1 MQYEGEHRQIVL
13 RGIERAMAN
22 GVAQDGGVNEVINL
36 IPRNGSLVP
45 YAPKDVTDDCTPFLI
60 DNGEKAKMVRVHHT
74 STGDNTIIVFEDHY
88 YIINPT
94 QGSQIPISK
103 TVNNIVFIGNRM
115 DLETSTGIEHW
126 LWKNGEY
133 VNNDDLSMNT
143 GGPFPLPSVSF
154 KVERGIYDGK
164 QVYGSAQFVRIHKN
178 YTDADTSNPNYEE
191 AEKYVRNAGSMG
203 SDAVSLLDSIRYAGG
218 VTGYVLAA
226 AAWRVKGGDVS
237 NPKYIMASPVLLMG
251 APEIYMKDD
260 KFEKKDNTYL
270 VKPTYD
276 SLLDMFNYQEQLEH
290 THETTPSAVFD
301 KSFQDLVS
309 DDLWEMS
316 ESDDRDIE
324 DMAENE
330 HVNIDMQEESTAC
343 VLRKD
348 NVAHDKYELQTTAL
362 WSSKFALWRG
372 GSDAEH
378 RGIRITHGS
387 ANVLLYKL
395 NREIDEQYKD
405 EVDRLCIFI
414 SPIITPYKRID
425 TSGVRMDLFTK
436 FPSTSSTLEPYNYY
450 RFVDDSINGSQL
462 NHSHV
467 VCSSYT
473 PIIKSEQEI
482 RDEIKNVVGL
492 YKVAEIQLNELTSDW
507 VKVNLSE
514 GRLAT
519 DRMVQSSDTMLKL
532 SDLQPVGFTKGQIFG
547 YNERLHVFNFQKN
560 EVYRL
565 PYESLYYYGGG
576 GQYANEQFSTEI
588 DYQIEIT
595 DSNGSITVFPF
606 HDTKKMLN
614 PLISCADIDAKQIR
628 LVWKF
633 PPQEMPDA
641 PTIYQIGE
649 LIYKPIEIGGVIAGY
664 ITDNLYPT
672 YANSLRVVTEEE
684 YNNAFES
691 EDIKPDSYAWGKN
704 EIRVSNTG
712 TTIFEVDKSYKIG
725 HGEIIALA
733 RLSMGLSQD
742 NYSKFPL
749 VVFCTDGVYTLSVD
763 ASGQYAYHS
772 QDPLS
777 RAVCTNKNGICEID
791 GAVLFPTEFG
801 LQMVTSDG
809 VKPVALAAIGK
820 PICSPDSVTIY
831 NRAITNSQI
840 VELKPNV
847 STTDFL
853 SDIQDDNTYIK
864 YLQAINSV
872 IVYNKTKAYS
882 YIINISDWTVTK
894 IEHKILCD
902 NGDYPKQT
910 FFVDGNAINPV
921 QFDYYSGK
929 NNSMTLIASRPI
941 MLETQHL
948 KTGYRVVLRG
958 VFEHNPVAQEEFY
971 AAMCV
976 FGSLDGEHWD
986 FLNATEKKLTS
997 NRFHD
1002 IGVETHHVSYK
1013 YLMVVLAGN
1022 LSKDCHIEGL
1032 EITSNVKYNNKLK

>member
-88 YIINPT
+88 YINPT
-94 QGSQIPISK
+94 QESQIPISK
-103 TVNNIVFIGNRM
+103 TVNNIAFIGNRM

-126 LWKNGEY
+126 LWKNGAY
-133 VNNDDLSMNT
+133 VNNDNLNSHS
-143 GGPFPLPSVSF
+143 GSESPLPYVNFRVS
-154 KVERGIYDGK
+154 RGIYDGSK
-164 QVYGSAQFVRIHKN
+164 VYGGARYVRLHKN
-178 YTDADTSNPNYEE
+178 YTDADTSRGAEE
-191 AEKYVRNAGSMG
+191 DAEEYVQGTGSVG
-203 SDAVSLLDSIRYAGG
+203 TDAYALLDGIRYAGG
-218 VTGYVLAA
+218 ITGYVLVA
-226 AAWRVKGGDVS
+226 AAWRVKGSDVS
-237 NPKYIMASPVLLMG
+237 KPKYIMASPVLLMG
-251 APEIYMKDD
+251 TPEIYIKDGIFELKEPTQQYDYINKPESFLLEMYD
-260 KFEKKDNTYL
+260 K
-270 VKPTYD
+270 
-276 SLLDMFNYQEQLEH
+276 DMLWS
-290 THETTPSAVFD
+290 SA
-301 KSFQDLVS
+301 
-309 DDLWEMS
+309 DLWDLKD
-316 ESDDRDIE
+316 SDDRKAE
-324 DMAENE
+324 DMVEGE
-330 HVNIDMQEESTAC
+330 HYSIE
-343 VLRKD
+343 LLD
-348 NVAHDKYELQTTAL
+348 NGELCDLFNNGPDETHEICSPAL
-362 WSSKFALWRG
+362 WSNKFALWSRSHG
-372 GSDAEH
+372 EH
-378 RGIRITHGS
+378 RGIRVMHGS
-387 ANVLLYKL
+387 GNYLEYKL
-395 NREIDEQYKD
+395 NANVAEQYKD
-405 EVDRLCIFI
+405 EIDRLCVFV
-414 SPIITPYKRID
+414 SPVVSPYKRID
-425 TSGVRMDLFTK
+425 ASGIRM
-436 FPSTSSTLEPYNYY
+436 EYNGHYKY
-450 RFVDDSINGSQL
+450 NFVMGDTPLITDEVYTGSFIP
-462 NHSHV
+462 V
-467 VCSSYT
+467 M
-473 PIIKSEQEI
+473 KSEQEI
-482 RDEIKNVVGL
+482 RDELKNVAGL
-492 YKVAEIQLNELTSDW
+492 YKIAEYHLNELQSEQW
-507 VKVNLSE
+507 LKVNLSG
-514 GRLAT
+514 GRLDSDKLA
-519 DRMVQSSDTMLKL
+519 QGSDTMLKV
-532 SDLQPVGFTKGQIFG
+532 SDVQPIGFTEGKIFG
-547 YNERLHVFNFQKN
+547 YNERLHVFNLKKN
-560 EVYRL
+560 MVYRL
-565 PYESLYYYGGG
+565 PYESLRYYGGA
-576 GQYANEQFSTEI
+576 GQYKLVDSST
-588 DYQIEIT
+588 DWKYRIEVK
-595 DSNGSITVFPF
+595 DSNESIIVSTVENM
-606 HDTKKMLN
+606 TAGIN
-614 PLISCADIDAKQIR
+614 PLISCSDIDADNIR
-628 LVWKF
+628 IVKYK
-633 PPQEMPDA
+633 ENA
-641 PTIYQIGE
+641 HTIPLPGVAGITS
-649 LIYKPIEIGGVIAGY
+649 KAPIEIAGVVSGY
-664 ITDNLYPT
+664 ISDVLAPIELAT
-672 YANSLRVVTEEE
+672 YSYQDLTTLFNQQ
-684 YNNAFES
+684 
-691 EDIKPDSYAWGKN
+691 DIKPDSYAWGKN

-763 ASGQYAYHS
+763 STGQYAYHS

-853 SDIQDDNTYIK
+853 SDIQDDDTYIK

-1013 YLMVVLAGN
+1013 YLMVILAGN